1 MSYGGCLVLTNSV
14 LSHLATL
21 LPKGML
27 KKLDFC
33 TSSFFSRKGCNHKGK
48 TIWLSIFFGGGGVGV
63 GGFQNI
69 EQGGSG
75 NTNLEIQNECVLSRW
90 LYKLYE

>member
-1 MSYGGCLVLTNSV
+1 
-14 LSHLATL
+14 
-21 LPKGML
+21 
-27 KKLDFC
+27 
-33 TSSFFSRKGCNHKGK
+33 
-48 TIWLSIFFGGGGVGV
+48 VGV